1 MDKLRLAWLFPQG
14 RKLGVTLQ
22 DSVRT
27 FFQHAVEGE
36 AHTTTTRPMCGAP
49 GTKACA
55 AQQLLSL
62 LELGWGLPD
71 RSSIQM
77 DCKWSETR
85 TICCPS
91 DALSWHKLLC
101 IPTMNCD
108 MCIAIISSMQCYL
121 SAHVRLEGSCI
132 KVYKICG
139 YCILLF

>member
-14 RKLGVTLQ
+14 RKLGMTLQ

-36 AHTTTTRPMCGAP
+36 AHTTTTRPVCGAP

-77 DCKWSETR
+77 DANGLKQGPFAVPP
-85 TICCPS
+85 IHLGCPFL
-91 DALSWHKLLC
+91 AQTVMHPNYEL
-101 IPTMNCD
+101 
-108 MCIAIISSMQCYL
+108 
-121 SAHVRLEGSCI
+121 
-132 KVYKICG
+132 
-139 YCILLF
+139 